1 MSESSFRVVVLSSLA
16 YPFFENDIEQDAM
29 RKPLLIKKGTD
40 WSNCHGGRPLDTGAF
55 VREERLIRQT

>member
-1 MSESSFRVVVLSSLA
+1 MLSSLA
-16 YPFFENDIEQDAM
+16 YPFFENDIEQDAI

-55 VREERLIRQT
+55 VREERLIRET